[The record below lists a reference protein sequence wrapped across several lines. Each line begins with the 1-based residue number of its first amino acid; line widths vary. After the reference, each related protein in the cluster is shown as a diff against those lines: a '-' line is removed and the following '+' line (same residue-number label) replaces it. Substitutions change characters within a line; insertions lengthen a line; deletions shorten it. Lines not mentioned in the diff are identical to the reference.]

1 MEQTG
6 IPVKRVMIEDANEK
20 QLRDFVTILMG
31 LEVKADATKDEMMN
45 LLEVAGYHLPDI
57 PTMQR
62 ADDAPLFSDATGAPR
77 PRTFTHKFGGKE
89 RECVAIFIN
98 QEDKPGGEEPVPV
111 SVNGVQLWVPRGERC
126 VIPAEYVEVLENA
139 EKFVYAPLSA
149 SATMA
154 EMEQGLREPRII
166 KEIPFS
172 YVA

>member
-6 IPVKRVMIEDANEK
+6 IPVKRVMIENATEK
-20 QLRDFVTILMG
+20 QLRDFVTIIMG
-31 LEVKADATKDEMMN
+31 LEIKDGATKDDMTS
-45 LLEVAGYHLPDI
+45 LLEVAGYNLPDI

-62 ADDAPLFSDATGAPR
+62 ADEAPLFSDATGSPR
-77 PRTFTHKFGGKE
+77 PRTFKHKFGGKE
-89 RECVAIFIN
+89 RDCVAIFIN
-98 QEDKPGGEEPVPV
+98 QEDKTGGEEPVPV
-111 SVNGVQLWVPRGERC
+111 SVNGVQLWIPRGARH
-126 VIPAEYVEVLENA
+126 VVPAEYVEVLENA

-149 SATMA
+149 NATLA